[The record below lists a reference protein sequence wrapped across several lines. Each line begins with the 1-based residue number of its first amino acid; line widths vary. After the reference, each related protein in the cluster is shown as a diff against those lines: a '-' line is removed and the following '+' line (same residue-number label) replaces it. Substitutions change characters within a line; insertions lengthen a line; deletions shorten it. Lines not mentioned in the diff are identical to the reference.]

1 MEAIRL
7 MYDLIRQKNPSIE
20 IDSSNT
26 GDIVRVNNQVIYST
40 TKPNIGNLTL
50 FLSGIVQGMRLGNE
64 P

>member
-40 TKPNIGNLTL
+40 TNPNIGNLTL
-50 FLSGIVQGMRLGNE
+50 FLSGIVQGMRL
-64 P
+64 